1 MADAALTSRKPL
13 GIFLASLFLLLVFMS
28 YQVTDENTGRTVLGN
43 VLFRIFSPVQL
54 VIAGSVR
61 AVVNTVTNYVA
72 LSGASREN
80 SKLKNEVTEL
90 KIRLAASLH
99 EREENE
105 RLRRILEL
113 ERKLP
118 YTLVAGEVISRDAK
132 AEMSETVTV
141 NRGISDGIHLQMP
154 VITPVS
160 VVGMTIQIAPQTS
173 RVQLITDPSS
183 SIGAMLQR
191 ERVSGILSGLGS
203 DLAVLKFLPLR
214 TTVRKD
220 DIVVTSG
227 QDRIFPEGLPIGKV
241 TRFIAESQYYKS
253 VEVIPFQ
260 NFSSLQEVVFLL
272 QPKVASSI
280 Q

>member
-61 AVVNTVTNYVA
+61 TVVNTLTNYVA
-72 LSGASREN
+72 LAGASREN
-80 SKLKNEVTEL
+80 SRLKNEVTEL
-90 KIRLAASLH
+90 RIRLAASLH
-99 EREENE
+99 ERDENE
-105 RLRRILEL
+105 RLRHILDL
-113 ERKLP
+113 GQKLP
-118 YTLVAGEVISRDAK
+118 YTLVAGEVIARDAK

-141 NRGISDGIHLQMP
+141 NRGSSDGIHLQMP

-160 VVGMTIQIAPQTS
+160 IVGMTIQIAGRTS

-214 TTVRKD
+214 TAVHKD
-220 DIVVTSG
+220 DIIVTSG
-227 QDRIFPEGLPIGKV
+227 QDGIFPEGLSIGKV
-241 TRFIAESQYYKS
+241 TRFMNESQYYKS

-272 QPKVASSI
+272 QQKSQSPI